1 MNACLQC
8 LVPITELRDY
18 YILQKYYDVANGGGT
33 TRTRNN
39 FDFSNRIHDLLTT
52 MWSKSSR
59 RREVVRPTLKTTLRR
74 RFDPI
79 LQHDSH
85 EFMVYLLEQL

>member
-1 MNACLQC
+1 MQN
-8 LVPITELRDY
+8 Y
-18 YILQKYYDVANGGGT
+18 YNVLSSGT

-39 FDFSNRIHDLLTT
+39 FEFCNRLHEFFNLCY
-52 MWSKSSR
+52 SKSSSDKKW
-59 RREVVRPTLKTTLRR
+59 VIKPTLKHLLRQ

-79 LQHDSH
+79 MQHDSH